1 VSLNDVFHGNSTRI
15 SLNGKRFDVRIP
27 KGIRPG
33 QVIRLPGQ
41 GQQGGNLLLEIEYAA
56 HPDFEVDGLNII
68 HSLPIAPW
76 DAALG
81 ATLSVPTLGGQ
92 VQLKI
97 PPGSEAGRKL
107 RLRGR
112 GLPASGGAVGDQIVE
127 LEIQAPI
134 PQTGDQRNAYGKL
147 REAFSS

>member
-1 VSLNDVFHGNSTRI
+1 
-15 SLNGKRFDVRIP
+15 
-27 KGIRPG
+27 
-33 QVIRLPGQ
+33 
-41 GQQGGNLLLEIEYAA
+41 LLEIEYAA

-68 HSLPIAPW
+68 YTLSIPPW

-81 ATLSVPTLGGQ
+81 ANVSVPTLGGQ

-112 GLPASGGAVGDQIVE
+112 GLPANAGNATAGDQIVE
-127 LEIQAPI
+127 LEIQAPV
-134 PQTGDQRNAYGKL
+134 PLTDHQRTAYATL
-147 REAFSS
+147 RETFSS